1 MGLKEYFRKI
11 VLICYQNEDEDGPIA
26 SSLTAMSTRDSS
38 GNPVSLIGS
47 DVAKLIK
54 TRGVWVLF
62 FPTGGDGAA
71 PWSGI
76 VIYDTTFRGDGQ
88 VDSTGRVGLVAHE
101 LTHVLQRDRNHDHY
115 WPSGCIRPSR
125 FTRWITDSTN

>member
-47 DVAKLIK
+47 DVANLIK
-54 TRGVWVLF
+54 ARGVWVLF
-62 FPTGGDGAA
+62 FPTGGDGVAQVLGQLLRQGGSA
-71 PWSGI
+71 VQDGLHLSGEG
-76 VIYDTTFRGDGQ
+76 VGQ
-88 VDSTGRVGLVAHE
+88 NLS
-101 LTHVLQRDRNHDHY
+101 
-115 WPSGCIRPSR
+115 P
-125 FTRWITDSTN
+125 